1 MTFFSD
7 KEVSEARLFVPEA
20 ATLLKDQLLIG
31 ISVEEGA
38 RPNEW
43 IVQSKRTQ
51 NSSVLLLV
59 FGEFGIYELSVE
71 ETTAYLEISEKEE
84 RVVRNFLK
92 SCVTTI

>member
-7 KEVSEARLFVPEA
+7 KEVSEVRLFIPEA
-20 ATLLKDQLLIG
+20 ATLLKDQLPTG

-43 IVQSKRTQ
+43 IVQSKRAQ
-51 NSSVLLLV
+51 NSSVLPLG

-71 ETTAYLEISEKEE
+71 EKTAYLEISEKEE
-84 RVVRNFLK
+84 RVVRKFLK